1 MVPDLT
7 VDKLC
12 DAIRHF
18 FQEIAASDKPVDR
31 EKGITF
37 WGTPADDTM
46 KTIMEQF
53 GGKLKMTVIELPADL
68 QFLSVE
74 SMDQESGLNLWRPGR
89 VAGCFTA
96 DVGGVLA
103 DGGQPSDERIST
115 AAEECSRA
123 GGGS

>member
-7 VDKLC
+7 VEKLC

-18 FQEIAASDKPVDR
+18 FQEIAGSDKPVDR

-46 KTIMEQF
+46 KTLMEQF
-53 GGKLKMTVIELPADL
+53 GGKLKITVIELPADL

-74 SMDQESGLNLWRPGR
+74 PSQNEGLNLWRPGR
-89 VAGCFTA
+89 AAGCFTA

-103 DGGQPSDERIST
+103 NGRQLDD
-115 AAEECSRA
+115 ECSNDSENLSGARS
-123 GGGS
+123 GP